1 MPGYFNLNNRV
12 AFVTG
17 ASRGLGLT
25 MAEALAEVGA
35 TVILNGGDAN
45 TLKVAADRMRD
56 CGLKA
61 ETSATR
67 QTAAPP
73 MPATVRVRAG
83 YALTEAMDG
92 GLPTEELITLPTGL
106 AKRPVYFSPACIGRS
121 APSPSGLLRLAN
133 GTQPWPWIDPDKALP
148 WVEGRTGIALA
159 ESQVAAIRLALMSK
173 VLVITGGLGVGK
185 TTIVNAIL
193 SILAAK
199 GVNILL
205 CAPTGRAAKRMTEAT
220 GCHLLHLPVS
230 FAAQDGAGPELGGL
244 SA

>member
-17 ASRGLGLT
+17 ASRGLGLA

-121 APSPSGLLRLAN
+121 APSPSGCCGWQMARRTDCRSLLI
-133 GTQPWPWIDPDKALP
+133 TCDPISVSAMEP
-148 WVEGRTGIALA
+148 
-159 ESQVAAIRLALMSK
+159 AAAASATDTNDAACLMDS
-173 VLVITGGLGVGK
+173 LR
-185 TTIVNAIL
+185 N
-193 SILAAK
+193 
-199 GVNILL
+199 
-205 CAPTGRAAKRMTEAT
+205 
-220 GCHLLHLPVS
+220 
-230 FAAQDGAGPELGGL
+230 
-244 SA
+244 